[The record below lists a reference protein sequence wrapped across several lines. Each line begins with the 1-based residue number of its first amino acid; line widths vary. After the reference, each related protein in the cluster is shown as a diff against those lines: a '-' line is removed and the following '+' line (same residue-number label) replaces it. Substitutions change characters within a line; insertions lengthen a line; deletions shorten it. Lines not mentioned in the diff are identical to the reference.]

1 MKKNRITAA
10 LLAGLILTSLAG
22 CGSKQTAP
30 SAADTAI
37 AETVGST
44 ADVPSAADISDDI
57 PADTTESEVSKGT
70 TAEKEEENKPTE
82 PTTPPAASAPADSTE
97 KPPQTATPTENP
109 PKATESAAPPKET
122 GKPTEQPTAKPTK
135 PPVTEPAETTPPES
149 KPVVTKPTEPAEPQP
164 PAETE
169 PQGFTTA
176 DHDRIIAEVKAYA
189 EGYTAKGY
197 TYIWKADMEFSED
210 IGYMGTPR
218 IARDGVDGVIRIL
231 KHHIDLIYKTT
242 TDPANGIT
250 CDEMTY
256 RVMQID
262 LDGEIAFA
270 VVYGG

>member
-10 LLAGLILTSLAG
+10 LLMCLILTSLAG

-37 AETVGST
+37 AEAVGST
-44 ADVPSAADISDDI
+44 ADVPSAADTSDDI
-57 PADTTESEVSKGT
+57 TADPAESEVSEGT
-70 TAEKEEENKPTE
+70 TAEKEEENMPTE

-109 PKATESAAPPKET
+109 PKATEPAAPPKET
-122 GKPTEQPTAKPTK
+122 EKPTEQPTAKPTK

-149 KPVVTKPTEPAEPQP
+149 KPVETKPTEPAE
-164 PAETE
+164 TK

-197 TYIWKADMEFSED
+197 TYIWKAGMEFSED
-210 IGYMGTPR
+210 VGYMGTPR